1 MVIMGN
7 ELKGGNFSVDSSHLI
22 QREECGFFGSRVTL
36 PRYTVQPHLMNTPFK
51 ESPLIPDGAKLNTYS
66 ATIIQTH
73 PPVGSV
79 SSLYKISPYC

>member
-7 ELKGGNFSVDSSHLI
+7 ELKRGNFSVDSSHPI
-22 QREECGFFGSRVTL
+22 QRERCGFFGSRVTL

-51 ESPLIPDGAKLNTYS
+51 ESPLSPHGAKRNTYS
-66 ATIIQTH
+66 ATIMQTH

-79 SSLYKISPYC
+79 SSLYEISPYC